1 MTFTRGELYAY
12 LAEHTQVVGEAGI
25 FYSEE
30 GFFETIVDGERIKG
44 DWVTRDEGTVCREVS
59 GQKDACETYYHNG
72 DVVSI
77 VTGEQTS
84 LAPNLVE
91 GNTVVVKELYTKEQT
106 LELVAGKTVVWDPNG
121 GGYYAP
127 DGRLYT
133 LWDGERETAG
143 DPGAPLRRRS
153 EFAVTLDRCVCGKQ
167 AAADLGPCGV
177 GVVSIDQAALEVVV
191 ELLELVAIDFNVVS

>member
-1 MTFTRGELYAY
+1 M
-12 LAEHTQVVGEAGI
+12 
-25 FYSEE
+25 
-30 GFFETIVDGERIKG
+30 
-44 DWVTRDEGTVCREVS
+44 TRDEGTVCREIS

-133 LWDGERETAG
+133 LWDGERETDNWTVNDEG
-143 DPGAPLRRRS
+143 GVCWSVPGWGSTPCEYYYMGADGLTAVYKGQDSSAS
-153 EFAVTLDRCVCGKQ
+153 EHQEGNTLDSLWGLTDEKLTPGRAVSRGQVRSKCTSRGEM
-167 AAADLGPCGV
+167 PCRQSKPPHV
-177 GVVSIDQAALEVVV
+177 QSPTPSHSA
-191 ELLELVAIDFNVVS
+191 